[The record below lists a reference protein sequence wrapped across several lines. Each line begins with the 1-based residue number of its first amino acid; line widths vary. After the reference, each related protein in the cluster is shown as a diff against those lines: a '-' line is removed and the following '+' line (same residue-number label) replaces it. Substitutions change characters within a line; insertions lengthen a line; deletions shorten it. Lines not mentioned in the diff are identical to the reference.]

1 MGPISSVYSFSQ
13 HGISVSCSILGDQIF
28 LINRIQRVTPNATR
42 GTNFG
47 LTEVQIFVTSDRL
60 GTPTVVKFPRSCW
73 RVSVDSADRAKWA
86 WTRRAFLQASL
97 VGTLLLS
104 GRLVG
109 PQPVQARELPEGRIT
124 LVNVRTDERLEV
136 TYRDEAGRYD
146 LEALDDVNYLMRC
159 HYSGEVGAIDVRV
172 LEHVNLVQK
181 KLGSKKDIH
190 FISGFRSPEYNAIL
204 VRKGGHAARNSL
216 HMQGQAIDLL
226 IPGVHPKKLRQTAL
240 ELRFGGVGFYQRS
253 RFIHLDSGP
262 FRFW

>member
-1 MGPISSVYSFSQ
+1 M
-13 HGISVSCSILGDQIF
+13 
-28 LINRIQRVTPNATR
+28 
-42 GTNFG
+42 
-47 LTEVQIFVTSDRL
+47 
-60 GTPTVVKFPRSCW
+60 
-73 RVSVDSADRAKWA
+73 DSADRAEWA

-97 VGTLLLS
+97 VGTFLLS
-104 GRLVG
+104 GRFVG
-109 PQPVQARELPEGRIT
+109 PQPVQARALPEGRLT
-124 LVNVRTDERLEV
+124 LVNARTDEWLDV
-136 TYRDEAGRYD
+136 IYRDEAGRYD

-181 KLGSKKDIH
+181 KLGTKKDIH

-226 IPGVHPKKLRQTAL
+226 IPGVHPKKLRQAAL
-240 ELRFGGVGFYQRS
+240 ELRYGGVGFYQRS

>member
-1 MGPISSVYSFSQ
+1 MGPISSVHSFSQ
-13 HGISVSCSILGDQIF
+13 HAISVSCSILSDQIY
-28 LINRIQRVTPNATR
+28 LLNRIQRVTPNATR
-42 GTNFG
+42 ATNFG

-60 GTPTVVKFPRSCW
+60 GSPTVVKFPRSCW

-86 WTRRAFLQASL
+86 WTRRTFLQASF

-181 KLGSKKDIH
+181 KLGSKKISISFRVSGLPSTMPFSCGKVDTLPETA
-190 FISGFRSPEYNAIL
+190 FICRGRPSIS
-204 VRKGGHAARNSL
+204 
-216 HMQGQAIDLL
+216 
-226 IPGVHPKKLRQTAL
+226 
-240 ELRFGGVGFYQRS
+240 
-253 RFIHLDSGP
+253 
-262 FRFW
+262 

>member
-109 PQPVQARELPEGRIT
+109 PQPAQARELPEGRLT

-226 IPGVHPKKLRQTAL
+226 IPGVHPKKLRQMAL

>member
-1 MGPISSVYSFSQ
+1 V
-13 HGISVSCSILGDQIF
+13 
-28 LINRIQRVTPNATR
+28 N
-42 GTNFG
+42 
-47 LTEVQIFVTSDRL
+47 
-60 GTPTVVKFPRSCW
+60 
-73 RVSVDSADRAKWA
+73 SADRSKWI
-86 WTRRAFLQASL
+86 WTRRTFIQTSL

-104 GRLVG
+104 GRFISPKLAE
-109 PQPVQARELPEGRIT
+109 ARELPDGRLA
-124 LVNVRTDERLEV
+124 LVNEWTDERLEV
-136 TYRDEAGRYD
+136 TYRDASGNYD

-181 KLGSKKDIH
+181 KLGTKKDIH

-226 IPGVHPKKLRQTAL
+226 IPGVHPKKLRQAAL
-240 ELRFGGVGFYQRS
+240 ELRYGGVGFYKRS
-253 RFIHLDSGP
+253 RFVHLDSGL